1 MANISPQVD
10 LNGADPG
17 TGNSV
22 AFTENDPQTPIAPAA
37 TVVDPDSPDF
47 DGGTLTVEITAG
59 AGPNDRL
66 LINPGNFMISDQDI
80 LYRFTTDED
89 PFYEDRRIAS
99 FFGGTDG
106 STPLVITFTDQAT
119 PDLVQQLTRLIAFGN
134 FSDAPV
140 AGDRTITF
148 TLTDGDGGASDP
160 ATATVSLAAT
170 DDPATAQPDHV
181 FANEDAPATGSVFDD
196 NGSGPDSDPDGTI
209 TVSEVNGSGANV
221 GHQIELDSGALLT
234 VFEDGTYNYDPNG
247 AFDYLV
253 AGGTGAVNSQ
263 ADDSFKYRVEGGNE
277 VTVTVTVSGVY
288 SPGDTL
294 AGTSDNDT
302 LTGTGNADLFDVS
315 QGGTDSV
322 SGNDGD
328 DYIYF
333 GDAFSPGDTA
343 NGGNGF
349 DVVALLGNTDIVLGA
364 GSLVGVER
372 LTLFSGPSLGGET
385 HVSYDITSNDGNV
398 APGQTLTVFAAYLLS
413 DETLTFNG
421 MAEKDGSFQIYGGA
435 GDDIL
440 VGGQQNDTIVGN
452 AGADELYGLG
462 GNDWLAGGGGADTL
476 RGGFGSDI
484 FVFRSGTDS
493 TVEAPDLIVD
503 FEQTKDLINLEA
515 IDAKAGLEG
524 NQAFTFIG
532 SDAFSHTAGELRAY
546 QLEGQTWAV
555 EGDLDADG
563 VADFYIQVHL
573 VSETRIVATDFMLCD
588 AGRFG
593 IGYHHPVR
601 G

>member
-1 MANISPQVD
+1 MPNTPPQVD
-10 LNGADPG
+10 LNGANPG
-17 TGNSV
+17 TGNSI
-22 AFTENDPQTPIAPAA
+22 AYTENDPQTSLAPAA
-37 TVVDPDSPDF
+37 TVADPDSPDF

-80 LYRFTTDED
+80 LYRFTTDQE

-119 PDLVQQLTRLIAFGN
+119 PDLVQQLTRLIAFAN
-134 FSDAPV
+134 FSDAPL

-148 TLTDGDGGASDP
+148 TLTDGDGGTSNPVA
-160 ATATVSLAAT
+160 ATVHLTAV
-170 DDPATAQPDHV
+170 DDPAVAQPDHV
-181 FANEDAPATGSVFDD
+181 FASEDMVATGSVFGD
-196 NGSGPDSDPDGTI
+196 NGHGPDSDPDGTI
-209 TVSEVNGSGANV
+209 TVSEVNGSGADV
-221 GHQIELDSGALLT
+221 GHEIALASGALLT
-234 VFEDGTYNYDPNG
+234 VYADGTYNYDPNG

-294 AGTSDNDT
+294 AGTSDNDN
-302 LTGTGNADLFDVS
+302 LVGTSNADLFDVS

-333 GDAFSPGDTA
+333 GDAFSPGDSA
-343 NGGNGF
+343 NGGAGF

-364 GSLVGVER
+364 SSLVGVER
-372 LTLFSGPSLGGET
+372 LTLFSGPSLGGEG
-385 HVSYDITSNDGNV
+385 HVSYDITENDGNV
-398 APGQTLTVFAAYLLS
+398 GAGQTLQVFAAYLLS

-421 MAEKDGSFQIYGGA
+421 LAEKDGSFQIYGGA
-435 GDDIL
+435 GDDVL

-452 AGADELYGLG
+452 AGADQLYGMA
-462 GNDWLAGGGGADTL
+462 GNDWLAGGAGADLL
-476 RGGFGSDI
+476 RGGFGSDL
-484 FVFRSGTDS
+484 FVFRSTTDS
-493 TVEAPDLIVD
+493 TPGSYDTIAD
-503 FEQTKDLINLEA
+503 FEQTKDLISLQA
-515 IDAKAGLEG
+515 IDANAGLAG
-524 NQAFTFIG
+524 DQAFTFIG
-532 SDAFSHTAGELRAY
+532 DQAFSHTAGELRAY
-546 QLEGQTWAV
+546 QLEGSTWAV
-555 EGDLDADG
+555 EGDVDADG
-563 VADFYIQVHL
+563 VADFYVQVHL
-573 VSETRIVATDFMLCD
+573 VTESRLVVTDFML
-588 AGRFG
+588 
-593 IGYHHPVR
+593 
-601 G
+601 

>member
-1 MANISPQVD
+1 MADISPQVD

-17 TGNSV
+17 TGNSIV
-22 AFTENDPQTPIAPAA
+22 YTENDPQKAIAPAA

-47 DGGTLTVEITAG
+47 DGGTLTVEIVAG

-66 LINPGNFMISDQDI
+66 VINPGNFMISDQDI
-80 LYRFTTDED
+80 LYRFTTDEE

-99 FFGGTDG
+99 FFGGTDP
-106 STPLVITFTDQAT
+106 STPLVIAFTDQAT
-119 PDLVQQLTRLIAFGN
+119 PDLVQQLTRLIAFAN
-134 FSDAPV
+134 FSDSPA
-140 AGDRTITF
+140 AGARTISY

-160 ATATVSLAAT
+160 VTATVNVAAV
-170 DDPATAQPDHV
+170 DDPAIAQPDHV
-181 FANEDAPATGSVFDD
+181 FAVENMVATGSVFAD

-209 TVSEVNGSGANV
+209 SVSEVNGSGTNV
-221 GHQIELDSGALLT
+221 GQQILLDSGALLT
-234 VFEDGTYNYDPNG
+234 LYQDGTYSYDPNG

-253 AGGTGAVNSQ
+253 ADGTGAVNSH
-263 ADDSFKYRVEGGNE
+263 ADDSFKYRVAGGNE
-277 VTVTVTVSGVY
+277 VTVTVTVGGVY

-294 AGTSDNDT
+294 AGTPGNDN

-328 DYIYF
+328 DYVYF
-333 GDAFSPGDTA
+333 GDAYSPGDTV
-343 NGGNGF
+343 NGGAGF
-349 DVVALLGNTDIVLGA
+349 DVVALLGNYDIALA
-364 GSLVGVER
+364 PDSLVGVER
-372 LTLFSGPSLGGET
+372 LTLFSGPSLGGEG
-385 HVSYDITSNDGNV
+385 HVSYDITANDGNV
-398 APGQTLTVFAAYLLS
+398 AGGQTLMVFAAYLLS

-452 AGADELYGLG
+452 AGDDSLYGMG
-462 GNDWLAGGGGADTL
+462 GNDWLIGGGGGDLL
-476 RGGFGSDI
+476 RGGFGSDL
-484 FVFRSGTDS
+484 FVYRSATDS
-493 TVEAPDLIVD
+493 TPNAYDTIAD
-503 FEQTKDLINLEA
+503 FEQTKDLINLEG
-515 IDAKAGLEG
+515 IDANAVLDG

-532 SDAFSHTAGELRAY
+532 SGAFGHHAGELRAY

-563 VADFYIQVHL
+563 VADFYVQVHL
-573 VSETRIVATDFMLCD
+573 VSETRLVASDFML
-588 AGRFG
+588 
-593 IGYHHPVR
+593 
-601 G
+601 